1 MSRDAKRNRLPLA
14 DRLRA
19 HREEMELARAEGI
32 TVLEARTRIAQRAAR
47 QHWQQTNARLQAKMN
62 GQPAPS
68 QQSDPVSP
76 STAPPPWM
84 HFD

>member
-1 MSRDAKRNRLPLA
+1 MSRERLPLA

-19 HREEMELARAEGI
+19 HCEELQLARAEGI
-32 TVLEARTRIAQRAAR
+32 TVLEARALIEQRAAR
-47 QHWQQTNARLQAKMN
+47 QHWLRTNARLQAKIN
-62 GQPAPS
+62 GKPAPS
-68 QQSDPVSP
+68 QQSEPVSP